1 MNCMAVVIVDMA
13 FCDKTHKVTVKLKED
28 GNLSVHIATNCEHIK
43 NYATNLGDTLT
54 IEDVTDWRGS
64 RVYNENVCTPASI
77 TCLVPAGI
85 MNAAWLE
92 LGMLSKSRA
101 KNVKANCVRFVKKDE
116 TELID
121 E

>member
-1 MNCMAVVIVDMA
+1 MASVIVDMA
-13 FCDKTHKVTVKLKED
+13 FCSKTHKVTVKLKED
-28 GNLSVHIATNCEHIK
+28 GDLSVHIATNCDHIK
-43 NYATNLGDTLT
+43 EYAKNLGDTLT
-54 IEDVTDWRGS
+54 IQDVTDWSGS
-64 RVYNENVCTPASI
+64 KVYNEAVCKPASI

-101 KNVKANCVRFVKKDE
+101 REIQANCVRFVKKDE
-116 TELID
+116 TKLID